1 MDKQNH
7 EMRKLKVHEFL
18 KPDITKE
25 LNPLFSDLQ
34 TEPYLETMEFLHRN
48 NIQPRNNRKSEK
60 KPGSKSPNVL
70 FQVLK
75 PVLGFWLGRVSE
87 PIFQAADRLLQVLKK
102 ILSKV

>member
-7 EMRKLKVHEFL
+7 EMRKLKVHDFL

-48 NIQPRNNRKSEK
+48 NILPRNNRNSDK
-60 KPGSKSPNVL
+60 KNRLKITECPISGIETYSRFLVGSC
-70 FQVLK
+70 
-75 PVLGFWLGRVSE
+75 E
-87 PIFQAADRLLQVLKK
+87 
-102 ILSKV
+102 